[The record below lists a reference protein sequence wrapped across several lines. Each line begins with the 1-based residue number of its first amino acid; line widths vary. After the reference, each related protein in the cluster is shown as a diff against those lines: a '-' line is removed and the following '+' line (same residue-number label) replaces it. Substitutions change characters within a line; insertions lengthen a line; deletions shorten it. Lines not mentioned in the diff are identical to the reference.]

1 MINHSDIS
9 SLKPLQVQNVSDDFL
24 AAGADIDSRRIS
36 AGMLFIARKGETTD
50 GHRFIG
56 QALQNGA
63 VAAVVENNWYA
74 MASPSRDW
82 PLIVVPDSDVALR
95 ELALSLREKIDHPV
109 FGITGSNGKTTTKE
123 MLASILGQQFNVLAT
138 AGNYNNLWGLPLTI
152 LQARESHDFW
162 LLEHGMNRPGEIAEL
177 CAISRPN
184 AGLVTTINESHSEN
198 FDSIDGI
205 ARTKLALYESLP
217 GNGTTFQNI
226 DDPLVAAFE
235 PHTEHIITYGMHK
248 DADYQCNILE
258 IDEYS
263 RVTISINDGDAIS
276 LQVSGEFQAIN
287 ATAAAAVGLH
297 YNVPYSG
304 IKSSLETFSGV
315 AGRTKIIQRNGR
327 TIIDDAYNA
336 NPISMKEALAILAE
350 MPAKNRRVAILG
362 DMLELDDTR
371 IEKHRDIGE
380 TAAQSNIDILVGVG
394 LLSKELV
401 DAATPL
407 MDGEVFHFDD
417 YKSCVTAIRQIVTD
431 GDVILVKA
439 SHGIHLEHV
448 VEAL

>member
-1 MINHSDIS
+1 MIDYLNIS
-9 SLKPLQVQNVSDDFL
+9 SLKPLQVQQISDDFI
-24 AAGADIDSRRIS
+24 AVGADIDSRRIS
-36 AGMLFIARKGETTD
+36 AGMLFIARKGEATD

-63 VAAVVENNWYA
+63 VAAMVENDWYA

-82 PLIVVPDSDVALR
+82 PLIVVPDTDVALR
-95 ELALSLREKIDHPV
+95 ELALSLREEFHHPV

-177 CAISRPN
+177 CAISRPT
-184 AGLVTTINESHSEN
+184 AGLVTTINESHSKN
-198 FDSIDGI
+198 FGSIHGI

-217 GNGTTFQNI
+217 GDGVSFQNI
-226 DDPLVAAFE
+226 DDPLVAAFD
-235 PHTEHIITYGMHK
+235 PHTDQVITYGLHA
-248 DADYQCNILE
+248 DADYRCNILE

-287 ATAAAAVGLH
+287 ATASAVVGLH
-297 YNVPYSG
+297 YGIPYSD
-304 IKSSLETFSGV
+304 IKSVLETFSGI
-315 AGRTKIIQRNGR
+315 AGRTRIIRRNGM

-336 NPISMKEALAILAE
+336 NPVSMKEALAILSQ

-371 IEKHRDIGE
+371 IEKHREIGE
-380 TAAQSNIDILVGVG
+380 RAAQSNIDILVGVG
-394 LLSKELV
+394 SLAKDLV

-407 MDGEVFHFDD
+407 MDGEVFHFED
-417 YKSCVTAIRQIVTD
+417 YKSCVTAVRQLITD